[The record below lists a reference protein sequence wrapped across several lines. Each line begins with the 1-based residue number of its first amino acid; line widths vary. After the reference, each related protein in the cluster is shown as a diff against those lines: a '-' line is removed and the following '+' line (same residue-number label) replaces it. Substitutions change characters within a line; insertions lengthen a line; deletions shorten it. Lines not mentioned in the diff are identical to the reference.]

1 MNNTKT
7 KQVDVLGAVA
17 ILIGTCI
24 GAGILGLPYVIS
36 KVGLVIGLLYLVVFG
51 AIILITSLAYGE
63 VVLRTKGV
71 HQFTEYAHIYL
82 GPTGKKIAFISPIIG
97 YLGAMIAYLTEVSN
111 FLHALISPYLGGDL
125 IVYRLAYFIFL
136 AAAIYFGLGMVK
148 KLEKAMVF
156 GIILIVV
163 LLVIFGLPKIEINNL
178 IDFDLNYM
186 LLPYGVVL
194 FSLGGAGAIPDMKNI
209 LANNK
214 RKLKKAIIIGATI
227 PIFVYIIFSFMIVG
241 ISGKDTSESAIL
253 GLQNYLG
260 SGAVTIGAIFGI
272 LTMTTSFL
280 ALGIVAKEIYQF
292 DFKIKKNLA
301 WALVVFPPLI
311 FVLLNLLSFIEV
323 IGIAGA
329 LVSGLAGI
337 IIMAMFQKAKKT
349 GKRKPEYTL
358 RLPNYL
364 RYIIYLVF
372 AGGIV
377 YEFYFVLSK
386 FL

>member
-1 MNNTKT
+1 
-7 KQVDVLGAVA
+7 
-17 ILIGTCI
+17 
-24 GAGILGLPYVIS
+24 
-36 KVGLVIGLLYLVVFG
+36 
-51 AIILITSLAYGE
+51 
-63 VVLRTKGV
+63 
-71 HQFTEYAHIYL
+71 
-82 GPTGKKIAFISPIIG
+82 
-97 YLGAMIAYLTEVSN
+97 MIAYLTEVSN